1 LIRSSKTDAE
11 LKENVMYFTGHEHYF
26 HLSQVVHAVK
36 SIPLWRLMPMLVIA
50 AVVVM
55 KPQFLEGQIRTE
67 TIAETGDLSPDG
79 NGVFG
84 SFTLNVFINQ
94 SGNVLF
100 ESNLTG
106 TSGGTADNF
115 GIFREFEGTI
125 SEIVRE
131 GDAAPD
137 GNGIFQTFL
146 SPHVDDSGSVVFR
159 GNLTGTSGGSTD
171 TTGIFEGSGASVT
184 TVVRAGQLVPEGNG
198 VFAGFTAP
206 SPNSNSRMTFRSNL
220 SGTSG
225 GAADNAGIYLASNG
239 NPTNIARK
247 GQTVPGGN
255 GTFDNFSASLINCLG
270 QISFSAELLN
280 TVGGNADNKA
290 IFRSTDENIVEI
302 ARKGMLAPDNN
313 GTLQSFPQMFFPIND
328 LGEIAFEAG
337 LTGTIGGSTDN
348 NGMFRGSGGELTQI
362 ARAGQSSPDGN
373 GIISSMG
380 FAIRLNQAGEVIFLG
395 NLSGTSGGGS
405 DNSALYVGDGSELIQ
420 IVREGDLV
428 PDSNGTVS
436 LFLNDIYMNDFGVAL
451 FNPLLLG
458 TAGGFADDSAILM
471 GDGIETI
478 QVVRKG
484 QMLDGSTVVAVGYI
498 NSQTGTAINNF
509 GQAVYMAS
517 LADGRSLVQRVTPD
531 LHWRAGSSEWDISDN
546 WTLGI
551 SPGEVHDV
559 LIDPVS
565 NITVLG
571 PSANVAIRSLRV
583 GGDEGDATLQLQGA
597 ELATDIEVCVAA
609 ESTLTGVGQ
618 INSVVEIEGI
628 LSPGNSIGTI
638 SVQGILKL
646 RESSILEID
655 ITGTSVNEF
664 DQVVVLGDFSVL
676 GELSVEFEDLM
687 LAPFQEFPIV
697 EISGDTDGAFTG
709 LNDGDVVAQQN
720 GVNLYI
726 TYMGGDGNDIVLFT
740 TLLGDVNLDGNVNL
754 LDVAPFVA
762 LLSQGGYQPEA
773 DINQD
778 GIVNLLDVAGFV
790 ELLSNP

>member
-1 LIRSSKTDAE
+1 
-11 LKENVMYFTGHEHYF
+11 
-26 HLSQVVHAVK
+26 
-36 SIPLWRLMPMLVIA
+36 
-50 AVVVM
+50 
-55 KPQFLEGQIRTE
+55 
-67 TIAETGDLSPDG
+67 
-79 NGVFG
+79 
-84 SFTLNVFINQ
+84 
-94 SGNVLF
+94 
-100 ESNLTG
+100 
-106 TSGGTADNF
+106 
-115 GIFREFEGTI
+115 
-125 SEIVRE
+125 
-131 GDAAPD
+131 
-137 GNGIFQTFL
+137 
-146 SPHVDDSGSVVFR
+146 
-159 GNLTGTSGGSTD
+159 
-171 TTGIFEGSGASVT
+171 
-184 TVVRAGQLVPEGNG
+184 
-198 VFAGFTAP
+198 
-206 SPNSNSRMTFRSNL
+206 
-220 SGTSG
+220 
-225 GAADNAGIYLASNG
+225 
-239 NPTNIARK
+239 
-247 GQTVPGGN
+247 
-255 GTFDNFSASLINCLG
+255 
-270 QISFSAELLN
+270 
-280 TVGGNADNKA
+280 
-290 IFRSTDENIVEI
+290 
-302 ARKGMLAPDNN
+302 
-313 GTLQSFPQMFFPIND
+313 
-328 LGEIAFEAG
+328 
-337 LTGTIGGSTDN
+337 
-348 NGMFRGSGGELTQI
+348 
-362 ARAGQSSPDGN
+362 
-373 GIISSMG
+373 
-380 FAIRLNQAGEVIFLG
+380 
-395 NLSGTSGGGS
+395 
-405 DNSALYVGDGSELIQ
+405 
-420 IVREGDLV
+420 
-428 PDSNGTVS
+428 
-436 LFLNDIYMNDFGVAL
+436 
-451 FNPLLLG
+451 
-458 TAGGFADDSAILM
+458 
-471 GDGIETI
+471 
-478 QVVRKG
+478 
-484 QMLDGSTVVAVGYI
+484 
-498 NSQTGTAINNF
+498 
-509 GQAVYMAS
+509 MAY